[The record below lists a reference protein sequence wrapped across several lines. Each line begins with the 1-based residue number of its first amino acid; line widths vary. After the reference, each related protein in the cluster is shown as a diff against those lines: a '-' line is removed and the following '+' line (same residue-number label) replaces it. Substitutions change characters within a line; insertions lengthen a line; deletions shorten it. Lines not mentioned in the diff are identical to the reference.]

1 MSVIFPTRMRT
12 VASVAALYCSG
23 FFATQAVHAQAA
35 PAAPA
40 VPASSSAASAKAS
53 SNATQGA
60 TEATLPA
67 VKVSSSAPS
76 EMQTKSLSSYKFTSP
91 LIDTPR
97 SVTVIPQEVLKQ
109 KNVSTFED
117 ALRTVPGITFLGG
130 DAAANPSA
138 DRPVIRGFESRNS
151 IFVDGMRDSGVQN
164 RETFDVENISVV
176 KGPDSVYAGR
186 GSVGGSIDITTKT
199 PTADNFIN
207 GSVGLGT
214 DSFRRATVDWNQK
227 INDSS
232 AFRLNVMG
240 HDSDV
245 AGRTNV
251 YSKRWGVAPSIA
263 FGLNSP
269 TTVTLSYY
277 HLNTYDMPDFSV
289 PFRSTGGTPISS
301 NRSQFY
307 GLNSRDYRRGQN
319 DTGEVKVEHRIN
331 DAWKIKN
338 TTMFGRSTLDYIA
351 TNPQLTSATSNILSL
366 QAKSG
371 KYATNSV
378 SNQTEANGKFDL
390 YGMRHTL
397 TAGVEFSHEQDLYE
411 GYLVTD
417 SAGNNIRSGGPC
429 SIAYNC
435 TSVNAWNPNNPWTG
449 SILLNGDKSFPGP
462 ATHTRTNIAS
472 AYLFDSV
479 QLSDRWIFNA
489 GMRFDR
495 YDVNAQQQG
504 VADLSNTSNLFSYQ
518 FGLVFKPIHTVSLY
532 ASYGTS
538 SNPPGSNS
546 GLGGGTDQITATNQD
561 LAPERSRNIE
571 VGAKWDV
578 LDQRLSLT
586 TALFQTDKT
595 NARVSDGLGGTINA
609 GSQRVRGFEFG
620 FAGNVTN
627 KWAVFGGYSY
637 LDAITT
643 NAGPTTPQNSGLPM
657 VMVPKHNFT
666 LWTSY
671 DVLPKLT
678 LGAGATVS
686 SLTYASVSSTSRK
699 WTPGY
704 ARFDASATWRVS
716 KKVDLQLNVN
726 NIFDK
731 QYYQSAYP
739 IYATWAPG
747 RSAVV
752 TLNFYQ

>member
-1 MSVIFPTRMRT
+1 MTASPPRKMRAT
-12 VASVAALYCSG
+12 AWAAAACFSGLFASSAA
-23 FFATQAVHAQAA
+23 HAQAQPQA
-35 PAAPA
+35 GAATGTTNSTTAANPAAT
-40 VPASSSAASAKAS
+40 SADP
-53 SNATQGA
+53 
-60 TEATLPA
+60 TLPA
-67 VKVSSSAPS
+67 VKVTSSSAS
-76 EMQTKSLSSYKFTSP
+76 DFQTKALDSYKFTAP

-97 SVTVIPQEVLKQ
+97 SITVIPEEVLKE
-109 KNVSTFED
+109 KNVTTFAD

-164 RETFDVENISVV
+164 RETFDVQNVSVV

-186 GSVGGSIDITTKT
+186 GSVGGSVDITTKT
-199 PTADNFIN
+199 PEAENFIN

-214 DSFRRATVDWNQK
+214 DSYRRATIDWNQK
-227 INDSS
+227 LNDTT
-232 AFRLNVMG
+232 AFRFNAMG
-240 HDSDV
+240 HDADQ
-245 AGRTNV
+245 AGRTDV

-263 FGLNSP
+263 FGLNTP

-277 HLNTYDMPDFSV
+277 HLNTYDMPDFSA
-289 PFRSTGGTPISS
+289 PFRSTGGTPVYTD
-301 NRSQFY
+301 RGQFY
-307 GLNSRDYRRGQN
+307 GLNTRDYRRGQT
-319 DTGEVKVEHRIN
+319 DTGEIKVEHRIN

-338 TTMFGRSTLDYIA
+338 TTMFGRSTLDYVA
-351 TNPQLTSATSNILSL
+351 TNPQLTTATSNILSL

-371 KYATNSV
+371 KYATNSIA
-378 SNQTEANGKFDL
+378 NQTEANGKFDL

-411 GYLVTD
+411 GYLVSD

-429 SIAYNC
+429 TVAYNC
-435 TSVNAWNPNNPWTG
+435 TTLYGGWNPNNPWTG
-449 SILLNGDKSFPGP
+449 SLLLNGDKSFPGP
-462 ATHTRTNIAS
+462 ATHTQTNIAS

-479 QLSDRWIFNA
+479 QLSERWLFNA
-489 GMRFDR
+489 GLRYDR
-495 YDVNAQQQG
+495 YDVTAQQAG
-504 VADLSNTSNLFSYQ
+504 VADLNNTANLFSYQ
-518 FGLVFKPIHTVSLY
+518 FGLVFKPIPTVSLY

-538 SNPPGSNS
+538 ANPPGANA
-546 GLGGGTDQITATNQD
+546 GLGGGTDQLVTANQD
-561 LAPERSRNIE
+561 LAPERARNIE

-578 LDQRLSLT
+578 LDRRLSLT

-595 NARVSDGLGGTINA
+595 NARVSDGLGNTINA
-609 GSQRVRGFEFG
+609 GSQRVRGVEFG
-620 FAGNVTN
+620 FAGNVTD
-627 KWAVFGGYSY
+627 KWSMFGGYSY

-643 NAGPTTPQNSGLPM
+643 NAGPGSPTLSGLPM

-671 DVLPKLT
+671 DVLPKLNV
-678 LGAGATVS
+678 GAGATVS
-686 SLTYASVSSTSRK
+686 SLTYASVAATSRK
-699 WTPGY
+699 WIPGY
-704 ARFDASATWRVS
+704 ARFDASATWHVS

-726 NIFDK
+726 NIFDRE
-731 QYYQSAYP
+731 YYQTAYP

-747 RSAVV
+747 RSAMV